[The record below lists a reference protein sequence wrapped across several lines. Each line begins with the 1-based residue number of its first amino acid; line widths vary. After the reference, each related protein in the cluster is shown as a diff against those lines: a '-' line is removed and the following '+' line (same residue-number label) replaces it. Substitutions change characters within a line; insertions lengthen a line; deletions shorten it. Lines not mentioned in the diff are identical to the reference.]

1 MSMQGRG
8 GIPRGKTVAIDTT
21 GRFVQFDALSAAI
34 VVRASTNAVRLFFS
48 KDDFDGN
55 VNFWEVKT
63 TDIPFVIPLED
74 RGVWLKGVAG
84 TSDVQLLILH
94 RKG

>member
-1 MSMQGRG
+1 MGTQFRG

-21 GRFVQFDALSAAI
+21 GRFVQFDAISAEI
-34 VVRASTNAVRLFFS
+34 VIRASTNAVRLFFT

-55 VNFWEVKT
+55 VNFWEVRL
-63 TDIPFVIPLED
+63 TDAPFAIPLED
-74 RGVWLKGVAG
+74 RGVWMKGVAG
-84 TSDVQLLILH
+84 TSDVQMLILH